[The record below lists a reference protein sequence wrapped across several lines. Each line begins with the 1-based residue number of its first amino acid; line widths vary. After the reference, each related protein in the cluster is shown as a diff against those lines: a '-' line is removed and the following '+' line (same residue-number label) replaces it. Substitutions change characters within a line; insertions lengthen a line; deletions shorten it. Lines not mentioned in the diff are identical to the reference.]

1 LRNRPRGDKCSQ
13 QGNRLKL
20 TVVRKIWAGHPPDGI
35 FGNDRPGSAA
45 AVWVIEAGQN

>member
-20 TVVRKIWAGHPPDGI
+20 TVVRKIWAGH
-35 FGNDRPGSAA
+35 GSANR
-45 AVWVIEAGQN
+45 GRNFN